1 MSKFVLSAFG
11 DEIHEDLSVQM
22 DILAGHNINHIE
34 VRGANGKNISN
45 YTPDE
50 AKELKKQLDSR
61 DFKISAIGSPIGK
74 IKITDDMAPE
84 LEKFKNILEVA
95 RTLETDYIRIFSFF
109 VPQNEDA
116 SIYRDE
122 VLSRFVK
129 YIEIAKDSG
138 ITLLHENEKD
148 IYGDIPERCLDILK
162 SLNCPYLR
170 ATFDPANFIQCGA
183 EPYPYAFNML
193 KPYIEYIHI
202 KDAILVSGKVVPAGM
217 GDGKVKEMIAELKR
231 TGYEGFLTLEP
242 HLNDF
247 KGFSELENGEKIQN
261 VELSSIE
268 TFDIAVSSLK
278 KILSEV

>member
-1 MSKFVLSAFG
+1 MSKFILSAFG

-22 DILAGHNINHIE
+22 DILAGHNIKHIE
-34 VRGANGKNISN
+34 IRGANGKNVSN
-45 YTPDE
+45 YTPNE
-50 AKELKKQLDSR
+50 IKVIKSELDSKN
-61 DFKISAIGSPIGK
+61 FKISAIGSPIGK

-84 LEKFKNILEVA
+84 LEKFKNVLEIA
-95 RTLETDYIRIFSFF
+95 RILETDYIRIFSFF
-109 VPQNEDA
+109 VPQDEDA

-122 VLSRFVK
+122 VLSRYTK
-129 YIEIAKDSG
+129 YIEIAKGSG

-162 SLNCPYLR
+162 SLNCPYLL
-170 ATFDPANFIQCGA
+170 ATFDPANFIQCGVN
-183 EPYPYAFNML
+183 PYPYAFEML
-193 KPYIEYIHI
+193 EPYIKYIHI
-202 KDAILVSGKVVPAGM
+202 KDALMNSGKVVPAGM
-217 GDGKVKEMIAELKR
+217 GDGKVKEMMSYLSSS
-231 TGYEGFLTLEP
+231 GYEGFLTLEP